1 MTSVADT
8 SVKKSV
14 TVNASVEHAFAV
26 FTAEFDTWWPR
37 SHHIGKSPMKQAIIE
52 TRAGGRCY
60 TTQEDGTECD
70 WGRILEWDPPHRFL
84 LAWHDRPT
92 LGFNVAA
99 SVPRF
104 FGFHFFELLALLRV
118 PVKLCDTNRSQALGD
133 SICSDLL
140 SYRLGRTGGHPATP
154 VEADNDG
161 CHNAG

>member
-60 TTQEDGTECD
+60 TTQEDGAECD
-70 WGRILEWDPPHRFL
+70 WGRKSPCPTRHARGAIMGALPALPAMLNAYGGSILTILSRSAGAETWQKQ
-84 LAWHDRPT
+84 
-92 LGFNVAA
+92 A
-99 SVPRF
+99 SMPGAIR
-104 FGFHFFELLALLRV
+104 
-118 PVKLCDTNRSQALGD
+118 
-133 SICSDLL
+133 
-140 SYRLGRTGGHPATP
+140 
-154 VEADNDG
+154 
-161 CHNAG
+161 